1 MIYREETFFQ
11 VKNENKDKSRKK
23 YLLHPVEKI
32 FNSVLFPIQN
42 LKFVSKWVVSEILH
56 YTKTKVFY

>member
-1 MIYREETFFQ
+1 MIDREETFFQ

-32 FNSVLFPIQN
+32 FNAVLFSIQD
-42 LKFVSKWVVSEILH
+42 LKFVSKWVSEILH